1 MPSGPNN
8 DLALIKSKVSLPD
21 LAKLLGVRV
30 LVNRRLAHCFNP
42 KEHRNGDANPSLQLH
57 EDGFKC
63 HGCGITG
70 DAFDLVKHIE
80 GGNFEDA
87 KKRLSAL
94 AGVDLASAS
103 AYKPKSRR
111 AVSPALPPTAVTWP
125 KGRLDIHQEVWKI
138 VKDVPLTGE
147 AKAWL
152 VSREITP
159 AIAHEIGCRDF
170 APVAQEIGDLLK
182 GLPETLRRESGFFST
197 TGHLWGPLQ
206 SILTKGQSTG
216 LCFPSIV
223 PGYDFPLSW
232 RWRLYK
238 PFNGRNGPVKVLA
251 QPSAGVPIMPLGL
264 DRVTMFSGP
273 VIICEGEPDFLSLLE
288 ASLRVGKPVE
298 VVGICDMASGWRN
311 EWTPHLSQATRVI
324 VATHDMGNGYKLATQ
339 VGVALTGH
347 FGKAHA
353 EKVFGRYLFDENQDA
368 NDMLKAGSLELWL
381 NGVLTN
387 G

>member
-125 KGRLDIHQEVWKI
+125 KERLALHQEIWRL
-138 VKDVPLTGE
+138 VKNIGLTEE

-152 VSREITP
+152 TSRGINH
-159 AIAHEIGCRDF
+159 AIAHEIGCRDL
-170 APVAQEIGDLLK
+170 ASVVADLAVLMK
-182 GLPETLRRESGFFST
+182 IVPESVRDVTGFFST
-197 TGHLWGPLQ
+197 SGDLWFPLIRQ
-206 SILTKGQSTG
+206 LSGSQSTG
-216 LCFPSIV
+216 LCFPSFI
-223 PGYDFPLSW
+223 PNYDFPISW

-238 PFNGRNGPVKVLA
+238 PFSGLKVLA
-251 QPSAGVPIMPLGL
+251 QPGCGVPIMPLGL
-264 DRVTMFSGP
+264 DRVSVFSGP
-273 VIICEGEPDFLSLLE
+273 VVICEGEPDFLSILE
-288 ASLRVGKPVE
+288 ASVRLGKAVE
-298 VVGICDMASGWRN
+298 AVGICNMASGWRD
-311 EWTPHLSQATRVI
+311 EWTPYLSLASRVI
-324 VATHDMGNGYKLATQ
+324 IATHNADNQHGIKLARQISDAMRT
-339 VGVALTGH
+339 H
-347 FGKAHA
+347 FGETHA
-353 EKVFGRYLFDENQDA
+353 RRVCRRRLFDESLDA
-368 NDMLKAGSLELWL
+368 NDMLMNGSLEPWL
-381 NGVLTN
+381 NGVLKD